1 MFVDPVRMVADWL
14 DDPTNG
20 VNAMLAA
27 LDLDGSDPAPA
38 NVTLFDSTTSME
50 VAFGRLP
57 ATRPCVAVSLYNVQ
71 SIDPRPVQGDA
82 RDYKPSILIRFGDT
96 EDQTEVGLRNRDYT
110 LRAILQ
116 SLDRFHRDENV
127 AARQRNQIQLL
138 AAEDTQMLAAFS
150 PIENGELTACFLVRY
165 WARDIQV

>member
-14 DDPTNG
+14 EDPTYG

-27 LDLDGSDPAPA
+27 LDLDGSDPVPA
-38 NVTLFDSTTSME
+38 NVVIADATRDLE

-57 ATRPCVAVSLYNVQ
+57 ATRPCVTVALYQVP
-71 SIDPRPVQGDA
+71 SIDPRPPQGDA
-82 RDYKPSILIRFGDT
+82 RDYKPQILIRYGATD
-96 EDQTEVGLRNRDYT
+96 DQTEVGVRSRDYT

-116 SLDRFHRDENV
+116 SLDRFHRDEHV
-127 AARQRNQIQLL
+127 ASRQRNQIQLI
-138 AAEDTQMLAAFS
+138 AAEEISMLAAYA
-150 PIENGELTACFLVRY
+150 PIEGGELTAAFLVRY